1 MDEGSR
7 DVRGQFAS
15 RHVVMN
21 IEACTALVL
30 GRRWLTILLSVLVIL
45 VLAAGARNIIVVDV
59 DVRNHFGH
67 DDPHIIALEQ
77 LENTYALSDSALV
90 AVAPKTGTI
99 FSQEALVAI
108 EELTERLWH
117 TPFVTRVDSITN
129 YSHSEGFEDELVV
142 EPLVADAGSLGEDD
156 LERIERIALGTRE
169 VAGRF
174 VSRDGRVAGLV
185 VSVTLPE
192 DRERGKEEVTDFLA
206 ATIAS
211 SREENPAFGYH
222 VTGELALNR
231 AMRDAINEET
241 AILGPIAF
249 GTMLLVALL
258 LLRSIWGTIAIALML
273 IAVMLSALGFTGWTG
288 MKLFGESGAA
298 LFVLMAVTVAHS
310 VHVIEGMAAGLRQG
324 MDRKQAAIHSTQV
337 NAWPVF
343 LTSLTTA
350 IGFLSLNFAEMPPFK
365 VMGNIVAF
373 GVLCAFVYAV
383 TLLPAILSIMP
394 MRARPVR
401 DGKLDFFERIGR
413 FVVSYRTTLLWSFG
427 ILIIVLV
434 AGISRIE
441 LKENWLELLDE
452 SYEFRRSTDF
462 ISENFSGVETYEYS
476 LSSGR
481 EDGITDVEYLGQVD
495 AFAEWYRAQPEVAH
509 VFAISDVMKRLNM
522 NLHGDDPDFYILPDD
537 PDLAAQYLLLYEFS
551 LPVGRDLNNLI
562 DVERSSTRVTVV
574 LKSLSTREKIDL
586 DDRAQAW
593 FRENAPG
600 LESRATGVAVVGAN
614 SIQRNIQGMLVGTFV
629 AMAIVSL
636 LLLLIF
642 RSVRLGLISLVPNFV
657 PAAMAMGL
665 WGYAVGEVGVAASVV
680 TAIAFG
686 IIVDDTIHFMTKYVN
701 SRKNGLLPSESVQSA
716 FRTVGKAL
724 FATTIVFA
732 LGFMVFGASGMATN
746 QALGLLVGITVVVA
760 LVADFL
766 FLPPL
771 LMALDGTKE
780 TNEQIR
786 ERLNRSDE

>member
-1 MDEGSR
+1 
-7 DVRGQFAS
+7 
-15 RHVVMN
+15 MN
-21 IEACTALVL
+21 IEACAALVV
-30 GRRWLTILLSVLVIL
+30 GRRWLIVLLSVLVIL
-45 VLAAGARNIIVVDV
+45 ALAAGARNIIVVDV

-77 LENTYALSDSALV
+77 LEDTYALSDSALV

-99 FSQEALVAI
+99 FTREALVAI

-117 TPFVTRVDSITN
+117 TPYVTRVDSITN

-211 SREENPAFGYH
+211 SREENPAIEYH
-222 VTGELALNR
+222 VTGELPLNR

-258 LLRSIWGTIAIALML
+258 LLRSIWGTIAIAVML

-310 VHVIEGMAAGLRQG
+310 VHVIEGVAEGLRQG
-324 MDRKQAAIHSTQV
+324 MDRRQAAIHSTQV

-373 GVLCAFVYAV
+373 GVLCAFAYAV

-401 DGKLDFFERIGR
+401 EGKLDFFEQIGR

-462 ISENFSGVETYEYS
+462 ISENFTGVETYEYS
-476 LSSGR
+476 LNSGR
-481 EDGITDVEYLGQVD
+481 EDGITDIEYLGQVD

-522 NLHGDDPDFYILPDD
+522 NLHGDDPDFYALPDD

-562 DVERSSTRVTVV
+562 DVERSSTRATVV

-614 SIQRNIQGMLVGTFV
+614 SIQRNIQGMLVGTVV

-665 WGYAVGEVGVAASVV
+665 WGYVVGEVGVAASVV

>member
-7 DVRGQFAS
+7 DVRGQAAS
-15 RHVVMN
+15 RQVIMN
-21 IEACTALVL
+21 IEACTALVV
-30 GRRWLTILLSVLVIL
+30 GRRWLTVLLSVLVIL
-45 VLAAGARNIIVVDV
+45 ALAAGARNIIVVDV

-77 LENTYALSDSALV
+77 LEDTYALSDSALV

-99 FSQEALVAI
+99 FTREALVAI

-117 TPFVTRVDSITN
+117 TPYVTRVDSITN

-142 EPLVADAGSLGEDD
+142 EPLVANAGSLGEDD

-211 SREENPAFGYH
+211 SREENPAIEYH
-222 VTGELALNR
+222 VTGELPLNR

-258 LLRSIWGTIAIALML
+258 LLRSIWGTLAIALML

-310 VHVIEGMAAGLRQG
+310 VHIIEGVAAGLRQG

-343 LTSLTTA
+343 LTSVTTA

-401 DGKLDFFERIGR
+401 HGKLDFFEQIGR

-481 EDGITDVEYLGQVD
+481 EDGITDLEYLGQVD

-509 VFAISDVMKRLNM
+509 VFALSDVMKRLNM

-600 LESRATGVAVVGAN
+600 LESRATGVSVVGAN
-614 SIQRNIQGMLVGTFV
+614 SIQRNINGMLVGTCV

-665 WGYAVGEVGVAASVV
+665 WGYVVGEVGVAASVV

-732 LGFMVFGASGMATN
+732 LGFMVFGTSGMATN